1 VTVSRERLPDCDF
14 CSIARGEDP
23 SADIV
28 CEGESWVAFFPLHPA
43 TLGHTLVIPRSHVA
57 DLWKV
62 EPPLGEL
69 LITAAIH
76 VGRAIQAALAPE
88 GMNLITSA
96 GEIAEQTVFH
106 LHLHLVPRWP
116 GDGFGDIWPPAGLK
130 NDLALKDAAAK
141 IRETCIDVT

>member
-1 VTVSRERLPDCDF
+1 MAPRELPSDCDF

-23 SADIV
+23 SAEII
-28 CEGESWVAFFPLHPA
+28 CEGDSWVAFFPLHPA

-57 DLWKV
+57 DLWKI
-62 EPPLGEL
+62 EPPLSDHL
-69 LITAAIH
+69 MTAVIH

-116 GDGFGDIWPPAGLK
+116 GDGFGAIWPPAGANK
-130 NDLALKDAAAK
+130 DLALEDAAAK
-141 IRETCIDVT
+141 IREACIDVA

>member
-1 VTVSRERLPDCDF
+1 MTVSNEQAPDCDF

-23 SADIV
+23 SAEIV
-28 CEGESWVAFFPLHPA
+28 CEGELWVAFFPRHPA

-62 EPPLGEL
+62 EPPLGNHL
-69 LITAAIH
+69 MAAVID

-96 GEIAEQTVFH
+96 GDIAEQTVFH

-116 GDGFGDIWPPAGLK
+116 SDGFGDIWPPAGL
-130 NDLALKDAAAK
+130 NDDLALKDAAAK

>member
-1 VTVSRERLPDCDF
+1 VTASRELESDCDF

-23 SADIV
+23 SAKII

-62 EPPLGEL
+62 EPPLGDHL
-69 LITAAIH
+69 MTAAIH
-76 VGRAIQAALAPE
+76 VGRAIQTALAPE

-106 LHLHLVPRWP
+106 LHLHLVPRWAD
-116 GDGFGDIWPPAGLK
+116 DGFGDIWPPAGA
-130 NDLALKDAAAK
+130 NEYPALKDAAAK
-141 IRETCIDVT
+141 IRGACIDVA

>member
-1 VTVSRERLPDCDF
+1 MTALRERRPDCDF
-14 CSIARGEDP
+14 CSIAQGEDA

-43 TLGHTLVIPRSHVA
+43 TLGHTLVIPRRHVA

-62 EPPLGEL
+62 EPPLGEQL
-69 LITAAIH
+69 MTAAIH

-106 LHLHLVPRWP
+106 LHLHLLPRWP

-130 NDLALKDAAAK
+130 NDLALKDAAAM

>member
-1 VTVSRERLPDCDF
+1 MTASRERRPDCDF
-14 CSIARGEDP
+14 CSIAQGEDA

-43 TLGHTLVIPRSHVA
+43 TLGHTLVIPRCHVA

-62 EPPLGEL
+62 EPPLGEQL
-69 LITAAIH
+69 MTAAIH

-106 LHLHLVPRWP
+106 LHLHLLPRWP

-130 NDLALKDAAAK
+130 NDLALKDAAAM

>member
-1 VTVSRERLPDCDF
+1 M
-14 CSIARGEDP
+14 
-23 SADIV
+23 
-28 CEGESWVAFFPLHPA
+28 
-43 TLGHTLVIPRSHVA
+43 
-57 DLWKV
+57 
-62 EPPLGEL
+62 
-69 LITAAIH
+69 TAAIH
-76 VGRAIQAALAPE
+76 VGRTIQAALAPE

-130 NDLALKDAAAK
+130 NNLALKDAAAK

>member
-1 VTVSRERLPDCDF
+1 MTASRETRPDCDF
-14 CSIARGEDP
+14 CSIARGEDA

-43 TLGHTLVIPRSHVA
+43 TLGHTLVIPRRHVA

-62 EPPLGEL
+62 EPPLGEQL
-69 LITAAIH
+69 MTAAIH
-76 VGRAIQAALAPE
+76 VGRAIQAALALE
-88 GMNLITSA
+88 GMNLIASA

-116 GDGFGDIWPPAGLK
+116 GDDFGGIWPPSGL
-130 NDLALKDAAAK
+130 NDDRALKAAAAK
-141 IRETCIDVT
+141 IRETCIDAT